1 MAKAGGVGC
10 GLCRESEEED
20 GGQDVLRPIR
30 PVRNHPQTLP
40 AATVTET
47 RLMRLALLVRHIPDP
62 AHEGR
67 GAFEEVGG
75 GLERASSKSSDESH
89 GRKSMKKKADAMY
102 GF

>member
-1 MAKAGGVGC
+1 MADKMYF
-10 GLCRESEEED
+10 
-20 GGQDVLRPIR
+20 GQS
-30 PVRNHPQTLP
+30 VRCATTSDTLTLSQ
-40 AATVTET
+40 ARFT
-47 RLMRLALLVRHIPDP
+47 RLALLVRHIPDP

>member
-1 MAKAGGVGC
+1 MADKMYF
-10 GLCRESEEED
+10 
-20 GGQDVLRPIR
+20 GQS
-30 PVRNHPQTLP
+30 VRCATTHRHSQLTLSQ
-40 AATVTET
+40 ARLT
-47 RLMRLALLVRHIPDP
+47 RLASLVRHIPDP

>member
-1 MAKAGGVGC
+1 MADKMYF
-10 GLCRESEEED
+10 
-20 GGQDVLRPIR
+20 GQSVRCATTQRHSQLR
-30 PVRNHPQTLP
+30 HDTG
-40 AATVTET
+40 T
-47 RLMRLALLVRHIPDP
+47 RLTRLALLVRHIPDP

>member
-1 MAKAGGVGC
+1 M
-10 GLCRESEEED
+10 
-20 GGQDVLRPIR
+20 
-30 PVRNHPQTLP
+30 
-40 AATVTET
+40 
-47 RLMRLALLVRHIPDP
+47 LVRHIPDP

-75 GLERASSKSSDESH
+75 GLERTGSKSSDESH

>member
-1 MAKAGGVGC
+1 MADKMYF
-10 GLCRESEEED
+10 
-20 GGQDVLRPIR
+20 GQS
-30 PVRNHPQTLP
+30 VRCATTHRHSQLP
-40 AATVTET
+40 LSQAQLT
-47 RLMRLALLVRHIPDP
+47 RLALLVRHIPDP

>member
-1 MAKAGGVGC
+1 
-10 GLCRESEEED
+10 
-20 GGQDVLRPIR
+20 
-30 PVRNHPQTLP
+30 
-40 AATVTET
+40 
-47 RLMRLALLVRHIPDP
+47 MRLALLVRHIPDP

-75 GLERASSKSSDESH
+75 GLERASSESSDESH

>member
-1 MAKAGGVGC
+1 MADKMYF
-10 GLCRESEEED
+10 
-20 GGQDVLRPIR
+20 GQS
-30 PVRNHPQTLP
+30 VRCATTHRHKTLP
-40 AATVTET
+40 AATVTGT

>member
-1 MAKAGGVGC
+1 MGC

-30 PVRNHPQTLP
+30 PVRNRPQTLL
-40 AATVTET
+40 AATVTRLT
-47 RLMRLALLVRHIPDP
+47 RLVLLVRHIPDP

-75 GLERASSKSSDESH
+75 GLERTGSKSSDESH